1 MKAKYLLRAYY
12 LPGTILNLFN
22 VLTPLNLTV
31 AYEVGATIIFIILL
45 GNQDTEVLSHL
56 SKVTQLLRDRAR
68 GEGGNLVPKPELLI
82 FAIYCPWACL
92 CFSYSL
98 PQSWLTPSNHT
109 LSLSSAVCWST
120 FLPWCDLSY
129 AYFILWCSSL
139 MLSLLEKLSQS
150 DRQPGKCCAGST
162 GKIFAHRAQAGN
174 KVWKIISDSIT
185 YNDLESLSLAWRRG
199 TTTKI

>member
-1 MKAKYLLRAYY
+1 M
-12 LPGTILNLFN
+12 PGTILNLYN

-56 SKVTQLLRDRAR
+56 SKVTQPLRDRAR
-68 GEGGNLVPKPELLI
+68 EEGGNLVPKPELLI

-98 PQSWLTPSNHT
+98 PQLWLTPFNHT
-109 LSLSSAVCWST
+109 LSLSSAVCWSR

-129 AYFILWCSSL
+129 AYLSYDALLLCPLFWKSFHSL
-139 MLSLLEKLSQS
+139 IGSLGNAVQAAWEKFLPIGL
-150 DRQPGKCCAGST
+150 RLGTKCERLFLIPLLT
-162 GKIFAHRAQAGN
+162 MI
-174 KVWKIISDSIT
+174 
-185 YNDLESLSLAWRRG
+185 
-199 TTTKI
+199 